1 VPHVIEP
8 ASSGRSKCKGC
19 ARPIASGTLRFGE
32 RLPNPFADG
41 EMTLWFH
48 TICAAYKRP
57 EPFLQTLGETTE
69 AVSDREHLERLAQQ
83 SLTQRR
89 LPRIDGAER
98 SPGRM
103 AKCRHCK
110 TPIERGT
117 WRIRLI
123 FYEEGMFTP
132 GGFVHLSC
140 RNDYFETHD
149 VMDQVLQFSS
159 GLSDDERAELRS
171 AFDSDR
177 GPLGSF

>member
-1 VPHVIEP
+1 
-8 ASSGRSKCKGC
+8 
-19 ARPIASGTLRFGE
+19 
-32 RLPNPFADG
+32 
-41 EMTLWFH
+41 
-48 TICAAYKRP
+48 
-57 EPFLQTLGETTE
+57 
-69 AVSDREHLERLAQQ
+69 
-83 SLTQRR
+83 
-89 LPRIDGAER
+89 
-98 SPGRM
+98 M

-149 VMDQVLQFSS
+149 VMDQVLHFSS

-171 AFDSDR
+171 AFDSDQR
-177 GPLGSF
+177 L

>member
-1 VPHVIEP
+1 
-8 ASSGRSKCKGC
+8 
-19 ARPIASGTLRFGE
+19 
-32 RLPNPFADG
+32 
-41 EMTLWFH
+41 
-48 TICAAYKRP
+48 
-57 EPFLQTLGETTE
+57 
-69 AVSDREHLERLAQQ
+69 
-83 SLTQRR
+83 
-89 LPRIDGAER
+89 
-98 SPGRM
+98 M

-171 AFDSDR
+171 AFDSDQ
-177 GPLGSF
+177 GL